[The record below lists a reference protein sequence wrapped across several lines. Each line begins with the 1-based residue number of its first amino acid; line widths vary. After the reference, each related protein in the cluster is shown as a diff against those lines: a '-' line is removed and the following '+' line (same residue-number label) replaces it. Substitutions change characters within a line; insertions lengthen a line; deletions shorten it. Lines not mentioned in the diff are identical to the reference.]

1 MISGL
6 EDEYRLSGS
15 KPKLIYIK
23 TPAPEREPRLQAL
36 LDRIKGDDTVSY
48 KSFATP
54 DELRNLIQNDLAV
67 LLTER
72 FEMTQYAEQSNAV
85 EPARQDNLP
94 IPRTPLIDRSQERA
108 ALGALLQRDDVALV
122 TLTGPAGA
130 GKTRLG
136 LQLASDLQD
145 RFADGVFFV
154 ALAALRDP
162 NLVIPT
168 LAQTL
173 DVREAPGERPLLER
187 LYDSLRKK
195 RVLLL
200 LDNFEQIVAAAPAI
214 ADLLSHCPGPK
225 VLVSSRTPLHVR
237 GEREFPVAPLA
248 LPTREQ
254 SEGGSKVERLAQSPA
269 VALFL
274 QRAQDVKPDFAL
286 TKENAPLVAE
296 ICRRLDGLPL
306 AIELTAARIKLLS
319 PQTLLARLTD
329 EGARPHPY
337 PELLFEIGRVTRRA
351 PSVSSESRC
360 QPRHKVRQPGAPSD
374 FRPIYPPSRATRFQN
389 SAKVKAVA
397 ATF

>member
-1 MISGL
+1 
-6 EDEYRLSGS
+6 
-15 KPKLIYIK
+15 
-23 TPAPEREPRLQAL
+23 
-36 LDRIKGDDTVSY
+36 
-48 KSFATP
+48 
-54 DELRNLIQNDLAV
+54 
-67 LLTER
+67 
-72 FEMTQYAEQSNAV
+72 
-85 EPARQDNLP
+85 LP

-173 DVREAPGERPLLER
+173 DIREAPGERPLLER
-187 LYDSLRKK
+187 LYNSLRQK